1 VTDSRLSRLRE
12 LLNVVRY
19 SEFPTDADSA
29 IEEIMSLVPSET
41 ATVEE
46 PSVYDQ
52 HNYQMQDSRNDKHDE
67 PAQDWKDIFEVYRE
81 RGCSDAWLYQQIAAH
96 DRRATRT
103 VTPSHGG
110 QRKLED
116 MPTDAVIK
124 AICAW
129 MEWDYADKAMRA
141 EASELY
147 HAIRRA
153 SSIAESAKATL
164 MAEDVEWVVN
174 DIAELGVKI
183 GNQFFWL
190 YKGHSLVYGSHD
202 DPERKDGICLHDDG
216 KPMHWRPVGK
226 REFGECCHPINYKD
240 PTRHGTVSLDDSDD
254 WKPLP
259 VPPESGR
266 KA

>member
-153 SSIAESAKATL
+153 SSIAESATPRGSAGDGARYEWLCEQLLSISIYLKRYDHAHELPRGGFALYNNSRLLGYGETIDDAIDAAIAAT
-164 MAEDVEWVVN
+164 
-174 DIAELGVKI
+174 
-183 GNQFFWL
+183 
-190 YKGHSLVYGSHD
+190 
-202 DPERKDGICLHDDG
+202 
-216 KPMHWRPVGK
+216 
-226 REFGECCHPINYKD
+226 
-240 PTRHGTVSLDDSDD
+240 
-254 WKPLP
+254 
-259 VPPESGR
+259 ESGR